1 MTIESENVTC
11 GPVPRRSRTCLDV
24 DPADGMR
31 FFRRGVMFR
40 SRWLFALSVLG
51 VALPL
56 QPDRDLR
63 AADVKLKNK
72 MVLQG
77 VATPIEGLVASKPT
91 SKKQDPE
98 AIVLK
103 PITMVTTPLKRY
115 FVSDRQIDEENKD
128 KPLSIEGFKFPQ
140 TKQKGGSRVI
150 GAVQGYLDKPSPFTS
165 TGRRKLTLAMAGG
178 PEEVEQGVTRIPPEY
193 MKLIAL
199 NFSWETA
206 IATSSV
212 PLESLDA
219 MLRIVTRQ
227 DNAEDRIKIARFY
240 IQMGQYGPAQRE
252 LEAVRKKF
260 PNAGVDVDAAQ
271 IRLVEVQSQEIL
283 NELKLRRAA
292 GQHEFVYAASKAF
305 PVEHVPATV
314 LREVREMTG
323 EYEKA
328 LERAE
333 RIVADL
339 GELQGQLKG
348 DPRVKDI
355 APLRAEISEK
365 LNYSTLERLDAYAK
379 LAADLQL
386 RPEEKLAVALSGWV
400 VGSADAV
407 TELDQAL
414 RLWQSRFLVVEFLR
428 SAPDADPERKALL
441 GKLEAL
447 EGVGPERIAQML
459 PLLSP
464 ILDSTATPEKTVK
477 VDAAGTKSAAT
488 YWVSLPLEYHPG
500 HAYPLIIAL
509 HSEQGSALQEVQGFW
524 SGADGTVGQSQR
536 RGYIVIAPEYVAGAK
551 NRHYD
556 YGAECHQVVLDALRD
571 ALQRFSI
578 DSNRV
583 FLSGH
588 SMGGDAAWDIGFS
601 HPHLFAGVIPVSG
614 AIDRHA
620 KHYFDNAR
628 TLPLYAVAGE
638 LDRDLFA
645 RNAVTFTKMMQQ
657 NFDFIYNE
665 YKGSGPESFYPEIH
679 SLFEWM
685 AVLRRPPP
693 PDEIAIKT
701 LRETDNRFYWLEFA
715 DLKKLRDV
723 DWTRE
728 KQGGVKPIPVS
739 ADISPGN
746 TLHIKW
752 PPAHF
757 RVWLA
762 RGPGL
767 VDFQKK
773 LKVEINGRN
782 RFSEFVKPDVA
793 VILDHARLTGDRQ
806 QIYWA
811 MLEF

>member
-1 MTIESENVTC
+1 
-11 GPVPRRSRTCLDV
+11 
-24 DPADGMR
+24 
-31 FFRRGVMFR
+31 MFR
-40 SRWLFALSVLG
+40 LRRLFALSVLG
-51 VALPL
+51 GALAL
-56 QPDRDLR
+56 QANRDLH

-72 MVLQG
+72 MVLRG
-77 VATPIEGLVASKPT
+77 VATPIEGLVANKPT

-128 KPLSIEGFKFPQ
+128 KPLSIEGFKVPQ
-140 TKQKGGSRVI
+140 TKQKGGSRLI

-165 TGRRKLTLAMAGG
+165 TGRRKLTLEMAGG
-178 PEEVEQGVTRIPPEY
+178 PEEVEQGVTLITPEY
-193 MKLIAL
+193 IKIIAL

-219 MLRIVTRQ
+219 MLRSVTRQ
-227 DNAEDRIKIARFY
+227 DSADDRIKIARFY
-240 IQMGQYGPAQRE
+240 IQMGQYAPAQRE

-292 GQHEFVYAASKAF
+292 GQDEFVYAASKAF

-314 LREVREMTG
+314 LREVREMTD

-333 RIVADL
+333 RVVAEL

-355 APLRAEISEK
+355 APLRSEISEK
-365 LNYSTLERLDAYAK
+365 LTYSTLDRLDAYTK
-379 LAADLQL
+379 LAADQQL
-386 RPEEKLAVALSGWV
+386 KSEEKLALALSGWV

-414 RLWQSRFLVVEFLR
+414 RLWQARFFVLEYLR

-441 GKLEAL
+441 AKLDAL
-447 EGVGPERIAQML
+447 EGVGPERMAQML
-459 PLLSP
+459 PHLPP
-464 ILDSTATPEKTVK
+464 ILDSTATPEKTVR
-477 VDAAGTKSAAT
+477 VDVAAAKNAAPVA

-509 HSEQGSALQEVQGFW
+509 HSEQGTAQQEVQGFW

-536 RGYIVIAPEYVAGAK
+536 RGYIVIAPEYVAGAR

-556 YGAECHQVVLDALRD
+556 YSAESHQIVLDALRD

-620 KHYFDNAR
+620 KYYLENGR

-645 RNAVTFTKMMQQ
+645 RNAAPFTKMMQQ

-665 YKGSGPESFYPEIH
+665 YKGSGPESFYSEIH

-685 AVLRRPPP
+685 AVLRRPSP
-693 PDEIAIKT
+693 PDEMAIKT
-701 LRETDNRFYWLEFA
+701 LRETDSRFYWLEFA
-715 DLKKLRDV
+715 DLKKLKDV

-728 KQGGVKPIPVS
+728 KQGGVKPVPVS

-746 TLHIKW
+746 TLHIKS

-773 LKVEINGRN
+773 LKVEINGRS
-782 RFSEFVKPDVA
+782 RFSEFIKPDPA
-793 VILDHARLTGDRQ
+793 AMLDHARLTGDRQ

-811 MLEF
+811 VLDF

>member
-1 MTIESENVTC
+1 
-11 GPVPRRSRTCLDV
+11 
-24 DPADGMR
+24 
-31 FFRRGVMFR
+31 MFR
-40 SRWLFALSVLG
+40 SRWFFQLAVLG
-51 VALPL
+51 CALALPA
-56 QPDRDLR
+56 DRDLH

-77 VATPIEGLVASKPT
+77 VATPIEKLVSDKPN

-103 PITMVTTPLKRY
+103 PITMIVTPLKRY
-115 FVSDRQIDEENKD
+115 FVSDRQIEEENKA
-128 KPLSIEGFKFPQ
+128 KELSIEAFKIPQ
-140 TKQKGGSRVI
+140 TKQKGGSRAI

-165 TGRRKLTLAMAGG
+165 SGRRKLTLEMASG
-178 PEEVEQGVTRIPPEY
+178 PEEVEQGVTLITPEY
-193 MKLIAL
+193 IKIIAL

-219 MLRIVTRQ
+219 MLRSVTRQ
-227 DNAEDRIKIARFY
+227 DHADDRIKIARFY
-240 IQMGQYGPAQRE
+240 IQMGQYAAAQRE

-260 PNAGVDVDAAQ
+260 PKVGVDVDAVQ
-271 IRLVEVQSQEIL
+271 VLLVEAQSREIL

-292 GQHEFVYAASKAF
+292 GQHSFAYAASKAF

-314 LREVREMTG
+314 LREVREMTD

-333 RIVADL
+333 RIVAEL
-339 GELQGQLKG
+339 GELQGQLRG
-348 DPRVKDI
+348 DTRVKDI
-355 APLRAEISEK
+355 APLRSEISEK
-365 LNYSTLERLDAYAK
+365 LNYSTLDRLDAYTK
-379 LAADLQL
+379 LAADPQL
-386 RPEEKLAVALSGWV
+386 KPEEKLALALSGWV

-414 RLWQSRFLVVEFLR
+414 RLWQAQFFVVEYLR

-441 GKLEAL
+441 AKLEAL

-459 PLLSP
+459 PLVPP
-464 ILDSTATPEKTVK
+464 ILDSAATPETTLRVE
-477 VDAAGTKSAAT
+477 VPAAKNAAAVA

-500 HAYPLIIAL
+500 HSYPLIVAL
-509 HSEQGSALQEVQGFW
+509 HSEQGSAQQEVQGFW

-536 RGYIVIAPEYVAGAK
+536 RGYVVIAPEYVAGAK

-556 YGAECHQVVLDALRD
+556 YSAESHQIVLDALRD
-571 ALQRFSI
+571 ALRRFSV

-588 SMGGDAAWDIGFS
+588 SMGGDAAWDIGLS
-601 HPHLFAGVIPVSG
+601 HPHRFAGVIPISG

-620 KHYFDNAR
+620 KYYLENGR

-638 LDRDLFA
+638 FDRDLFA
-645 RNAVTFTKMMQQ
+645 RNAAPFTKMLQQ

-665 YKGSGPESFYPEIH
+665 YKGSGPESFYSEIH

-685 AVLRRPPP
+685 AVLRRPSP
-693 PDEIAIKT
+693 PDEMAIKT
-701 LRETDNRFYWLEFA
+701 LRESDDRFYWLEFA
-715 DLKKLRDV
+715 DLKKLKDV

-728 KQGGVKPIPVS
+728 KQGGVKPIPIS

-746 TLHIKW
+746 TVHIKS

-762 RGPGL
+762 RGPKL

-773 LKVEINGRN
+773 LKVEINGRS
-782 RFSEFVKPDVA
+782 RFSEFIKPDPA
-793 VILDHARLTGDRQ
+793 AMLDHARLTGDRQ

-811 MLEF
+811 VLEF